1 MKCDCCKAEIESG
14 KDREISNA
22 IISLMKDNQELKKRI
37 DAWRLKHGA
46 LEVSEEELQNSN
58 TTILMCVTCLT
69 NATNIAN

>member
-22 IISLMKDNQELKKRI
+22 FISLMKDNQELKKRI

-46 LEVSEEELQNSN
+46 KEVSEEEF
-58 TTILMCVTCLT
+58 
-69 NATNIAN
+69 